1 MHQEYI
7 WFTDGDLN
15 HFQDNFQI
23 LYCVGWGVT
32 LSDLMLVNAS
42 YPYPDH
48 IQNIYGLC
56 II

>member
-15 HFQDNFQI
+15 PFQDNFQI

-32 LSDLMLVNAS
+32 PSDLILVNAS